1 MVRRHPHVFGNKLV
15 GSAKDV
21 NASWENLKKNE
32 KKERNEVDTLR
43 RIPKAFPSLLRA
55 SKVLKKAEELYYTR
69 EKEAEIISSMC
80 YAIEDLRNVNKEE
93 NSLRSKQLI
102 GQLMLQITKLAR
114 GYRVDTEDALNE
126 ALEGYIDSLE
136 GKNK

>member
-1 MVRRHPHVFGNKLV
+1 M
-15 GSAKDV
+15 
-21 NASWENLKKNE
+21 
-32 KKERNEVDTLR
+32 
-43 RIPKAFPSLLRA
+43 
-55 SKVLKKAEELYYTR
+55 YYTR